1 MSLRL
6 MEIAHPHLDKEGMSE
21 TLEEVELLEIWQ
33 DEISDSGLVTH
44 IVVRQEDVDT
54 VIEALKRHF
63 TTEDQLKVTILPVEA
78 FVPRKK
84 AEEPVAES
92 VDEPTRRRRYLRT
105 SVEEIYMDATNMAAP
120 TAVYTMMSVLAAIVA
135 AVGLLLD
142 DVAIIIGSMVIAPL
156 LGPNI
161 AMTLAVT
168 LADPKLS
175 RIALGSSLLGYV
187 LAFVTGM
194 VFGLAFE
201 VDPAGP
207 QLVTRTEFSLLMV
220 IVALSA
226 GVAGTLTFTQGA
238 PQSLVGV
245 MVAVALLPPLV
256 AGGLLVGSGNL
267 REAVGAM
274 LLFAINVLA
283 INLSGTVVFSLQGV
297 TPSTWFE
304 KEKAAR
310 STVRSIALWCV
321 LLLVVILLVVLY
333 QRYA

>member
-6 MEIAHPHLDKEGMSE
+6 MEIAHPHLDKEGVSE

-54 VIEALKRHF
+54 VIEALKSHF

-78 FVPRKK
+78 FVPRKQ
-84 AEEPVAES
+84 EEPVAEH
-92 VDEPTRRRRYLRT
+92 VDEPTRRRRHART
-105 SVEEIYMDATNMAAP
+105 SVEEIYLDATNMAAP
-120 TAVYTMMSVLAAIVA
+120 TAIYTMMSVLAAIVA

-187 LAFVTGM
+187 LAFITGM

-226 GVAGTLTFTQGA
+226 GVAGTLTITQGA

-256 AGGLLVGSGNL
+256 AGGLLVGAGDL

-304 KEKAAR
+304 KERARR
-310 STVRSIALWCV
+310 STIRGIALWFV